1 MFLRTDNKMA
11 KFYYMIFIS
20 IMFASDFIP
29 ESGQVINYTQVFFRW
44 PQISNHGSYQL
55 ILADNLLFTDS
66 DTITVTSN
74 SILYNDF
81 LDWESEYYWKVCG
94 TVDNT
99 DTCLPTKYFSTS
111 SLPDYHTNQIYINYI
126 NEDQYTEGVNVLD
139 FESLNYSLAI
149 DKYGSIIWFSDKD
162 NFNSSKI
169 TVTQFLDNG
178 NMMGFSNGKGYEFN
192 LDSEIIFETPSV
204 YSIHHY
210 ISKSDEGTY
219 FFIDADIE
227 YHDCPVECSDEF
239 SIFPIPWQGDRFIEI
254 DSNGEIIWEWNTFEN
269 ISLSEYN
276 PYYAEIYNGTNDF
289 DWTHSNSVLYDPLS
303 QSVYVSLRNL
313 SRITSIDYPTGEVN
327 WNLGESDFMENPSFQ
342 NELDFSQ
349 QHSAQLTPSGNLIFF
364 DNARYQDPELSR
376 CIEVE
381 FDDNNEPFI
390 AWQHV
395 LPDSMFT
402 GSRGECDRLSSGNS
416 LISAGRTGNV
426 IEVDSNNQLIWHLN
440 VDDNNGNDVTIYRTE
455 RILNMFPSIFSFEIE
470 QISGDSSNYTII
482 DNGSLDITI
491 YNHGWGI
498 DGFEYFLYNETDQLI
513 LSGEVDQST
522 SVIELSV
529 DISDYIFDGDSY
541 YSLTVNP
548 INNSENIQETTF
560 HFLDALLGDIN
571 GDNELDILDITGIVY
586 LIIDNSEFLENADI
600 NEDGNIDIFDVI
612 LLLNII
618 IDNNN

>member
-1 MFLRTDNKMA
+1 
-11 KFYYMIFIS
+11 
-20 IMFASDFIP
+20 MFASDFIP

-513 LSGEVDQST
+513 LSGEVDQS
-522 SVIELSV
+522 SGVIELSV

>member
-1 MFLRTDNKMA
+1 
-11 KFYYMIFIS
+11 
-20 IMFASDFIP
+20 MFASDFIP

-313 SRITSIDYPTGEVN
+313 SRITSIDYSTGEVN

-455 RILNMFPSIFSFEIE
+455 RILNMFPSIFSFEID
-470 QISGDSSNYTII
+470 QISGDFSNYTII

>member
-1 MFLRTDNKMA
+1 
-11 KFYYMIFIS
+11 
-20 IMFASDFIP
+20 MFASDFIP